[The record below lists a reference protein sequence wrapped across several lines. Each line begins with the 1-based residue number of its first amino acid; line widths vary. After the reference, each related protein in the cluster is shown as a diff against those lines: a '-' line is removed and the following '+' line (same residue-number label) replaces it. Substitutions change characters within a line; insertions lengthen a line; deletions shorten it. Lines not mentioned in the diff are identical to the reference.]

1 MAHGRN
7 SREDVVTA
15 AHRVLDEYG
24 LGDLTMRRL
33 ATELDVR
40 PSALYH
46 HFPGKQALLA
56 AVADRILGRV
66 PLVSAGQ
73 DAADW
78 SVRLRRAAIQLRD
91 SLLACRDGAEV
102 VATVQ
107 AYGLGEVRPADQFA
121 GLLAAPR
128 PDGAGLDGSTATV
141 AARTLVFF
149 VLGHTGDEQVHL
161 QAGSAGAISDG
172 PRAESDFTVGLDIV
186 IAGIAAH
193 ARGQLRRW

>member
-1 MAHGRN
+1 MTGRN
-7 SREDVVTA
+7 SRADVVSA

-56 AVADRILGRV
+56 AVADRILGRT
-66 PLVSAGQ
+66 PLLPA
-73 DAADW
+73 DAPLPADDEDW
-78 SVRLRRAAIQLRD
+78 QVRLRLAANRLRD
-91 SLLACRDGAEV
+91 SLLSCRDGAEV

-107 AYGLGEVRPADQFA
+107 AYGLGEIKPVELFSE
-121 GLLAAPR
+121 LLAAPA
-128 PDGAGLDGSTATV
+128 PEGAGLDPDTASV
-141 AARTLVFF
+141 AARTLGFF

-161 QAGSAGAISDG
+161 QAGSAGAINDE
-172 PRAESDFTVGLDIV
+172 PRAESDFAIGLDIV
-186 IAGIAAH
+186 LAGVARVAA
-193 ARGQLRRW
+193 

>member
-1 MAHGRN
+1 MPVVRN
-7 SREDVVTA
+7 SRQDVVTA

-56 AVADRILGRV
+56 AVADRILGRT
-66 PLVSAGQ
+66 PLVPEVGH
-73 DAADW
+73 DDW
-78 SVRLRRAAIQLRD
+78 QVRLRLAAVRLRD

-107 AYGLGEVRPADQFA
+107 AYGLGEIRPAAVFA
-121 GLLAAPR
+121 ELLAAPG
-128 PDGAGLDGSTATV
+128 PAGAGLDPATAAV

-161 QAGSAGAISDG
+161 QAGSAGAISDQ
-172 PRAESDFTVGLDIV
+172 PRTGSDFTVGLDIV
-186 IAGIAAH
+186 LAGIARAT
-193 ARGQLRRW
+193 AAAC